1 MYYSRI
7 NLKNTIL
14 YERTFFMKALTT
26 DGKIIEIKADVQKT
40 EDSIIVSISKDM
52 DFSNIKS
59 IDFDYFECA
68 AKLGDKGYMVIPRC
82 EPGYDYC
89 LSRFENHTEE
99 FEKLLRDCNMPVFG
113 VKNPKECY
121 IAYVSGMSY
130 DYYLKI
136 SLKDGIYKIYPVFN
150 IDGEQPYEDIRVE
163 YFMLSGDD
171 ADYSGMARRYRR
183 CRLERGHVRPL
194 KDRIISNPPLAYTAD
209 SPVIRVRCGWKP
221 APAKILHQ
229 TIENEPPMRVA
240 CDFDRVGDILDE
252 LKAQGV
258 DKAEIC
264 LVGWNVK
271 GHDGRWPQA
280 FPVCEELGGEDKL
293 RALTAKAKE
302 MGYRMTCHTNSTDQ
316 YEIADC
322 FDIENS
328 CFTKDGTVRTNPE
341 PWSGGEMYF
350 LCPEIGAK
358 QNAELMPK
366 VAELGFE
373 GGHYVDVLGV
383 IFPRC
388 CYHKDHIVNHG
399 QAVQHAKNICD
410 TIRRYFGTVSSEGA
424 YDFIVPYLDYGL
436 YISFEGDT
444 ELPYELMD
452 EHIPFWQLVYH
463 GIVMSNPY
471 TSTMNCT
478 FKEKK
483 NLLKLIEYG
492 GRPSYYFYSAFM
504 DNGNNWM
511 GSNDALCDNDE
522 QLKESVAKIKYG
534 LDTCQSI
541 GVETEFMENHRKMAD
556 NVYETTYSDGTVV
569 TVDYN
574 KETYSVTKK

>member
-1 MYYSRI
+1 
-7 NLKNTIL
+7 
-14 YERTFFMKALTT
+14 MKALTL
-26 DGKIIEIKADVQKT
+26 DGNILDIKPSVQQ
-40 EDSIIVSISKDM
+40 ENDSITVTISREL
-52 DFSNIKS
+52 DFSNIKT
-59 IDFDYFECA
+59 IDFEYFDYA
-68 AKLGDKGYMVIPRC
+68 AKAGDSGYMVLPRS
-82 EPGYDYC
+82 ETNFDYC
-89 LSRFENHTEE
+89 LSRFDRRSKD
-99 FEKLLRDCNMPVFG
+99 FEKTLQYCNMPVFG
-113 VKNPKECY
+113 VKSDEHCY
-121 IAYVSGMSY
+121 LAYVSGMSY
-130 DYYLKI
+130 DYELHI
-136 SLKDGIYKIYPVFN
+136 SLKDGVFRIYPVFI

-163 YFMLSGDD
+163 YFMLGGTD

-194 KDRIISNPPLAYTAD
+194 KDRIAENPLLAYTAD

-229 TIENEPPMRVA
+229 TVENEPPMRIA

-264 LVGWNVK
+264 LVGWNIK

-280 FPVCEELGGEDKL
+280 FPVCEELGGEKKL
-293 RALTAKAKE
+293 RALITKAKE
-302 MGYRMTCHTNSTDQ
+302 MGFRITCHTNATDQ

-322 FDIENS
+322 FDINNS
-328 CFTKDGTVRTNPE
+328 CHTKDGKPMTNPE
-341 PWSGGEMYF
+341 PWSGGEMYC
-350 LCPEIGAK
+350 LCPAIGAK
-358 QNAELMPK
+358 QHGELMPK

-383 IFPRC
+383 VYPRR
-388 CYHKDHIVNHG
+388 CYHKDHYVNYG
-399 QAVQHAKNICD
+399 QFVEYAKNICG
-410 TIRRYFGTVSSEGA
+410 TIREHFGTVSSEGA
-424 YDFIVPYLDYGL
+424 YDFVTPYLDYGL
-436 YISFEGDT
+436 YISFQADKSS
-444 ELPYELMD
+444 LD
-452 EHIPFWQLVYH
+452 EIVDEQIPFWQLVYH

-471 TSTMNCT
+471 TTTMNCT
-478 FKEKK
+478 FKEKE

-511 GSNDALCDNDE
+511 GATDALCDTDE

-534 LDTCQSI
+534 LDTCRSI
-541 GVETEFMENHRKMAD
+541 GVETEFMENHRKVAD

-574 KETYSVTKK
+574 EKTYKIIKK